1 MCMTT
6 ALCIIPFFKSKIWFP
21 TNLIEKTNLQCGTRT
36 RFVRDIIFNIN
47 SFRCCKFCCG
57 KFEQSWRKNVQKIAH
72 SSSDMLMTENAWSY
86 SCILFIISANQKLA
100 VNIKTARVIN
110 ISYFFSIFLATENSL
125 AASFNIITCMGHNN
139 RTFLF
144 QLGQSN
150 LYFFTTFLLQRS
162 PTVQYSRQEYTR
174 HLPLA
179 NAVCLNIFSSFFL
192 DARNVYSSWDKGQQ
206 PFKL

>member
-6 ALCIIPFFKSKIWFP
+6 ALCIIPFFKSKIGFP

-47 SFRCCKFCCG
+47 SCG

-144 QLGQSN
+144 QLGEFH
-150 LYFFTTFLLQRS
+150 LYFVTTFLLQRS
-162 PTVQYSRQEYTR
+162 PQ
-174 HLPLA
+174 
-179 NAVCLNIFSSFFL
+179 FSHF
-192 DARNVYSSWDKGQQ
+192 
-206 PFKL
+206 

>member
-6 ALCIIPFFKSKIWFP
+6 ALCIIPLFKSKIGFP

-110 ISYFFSIFLATENSL
+110 ISSFLLYFLATENSL
-125 AASFNIITCMGHNN
+125 AASFNIIPCMGHNN

-144 QLGQSN
+144 QLGQSH

>member
-1 MCMTT
+1 
-6 ALCIIPFFKSKIWFP
+6 
-21 TNLIEKTNLQCGTRT
+21 
-36 RFVRDIIFNIN
+36 
-47 SFRCCKFCCG
+47 
-57 KFEQSWRKNVQKIAH
+57 
-72 SSSDMLMTENAWSY
+72 MLMTENAWSY

-110 ISYFFSIFLATENSL
+110 ISSFLLYFLATENFL

-139 RTFLF
+139 RSFLF
-144 QLGQSN
+144 QLGQSH

-179 NAVCLNIFSSFFL
+179 NAVCLNIFSSLFL
-192 DARNVYSSWDKGQQ
+192 DAKNVYSSWDKGQ
-206 PFKL
+206 

>member
-6 ALCIIPFFKSKIWFP
+6 ALCIIPFFKSKIGFP

-110 ISYFFSIFLATENSL
+110 ISSFLLYFLATENSL
-125 AASFNIITCMGHNN
+125 AASFNIIPCMGHNN

-144 QLGQSN
+144 QLGQSH

>member
-6 ALCIIPFFKSKIWFP
+6 ALCIIPLFKSKIGFP

-110 ISYFFSIFLATENSL
+110 ISSFLLYFLATENSL
-125 AASFNIITCMGHNN
+125 AASFNIIPCMGHNN

-144 QLGQSN
+144 QLGQSH
-150 LYFFTTFLLQRS
+150 LYFFTTFLIQRS

-206 PFKL
+206 PYKL

>member
-6 ALCIIPFFKSKIWFP
+6 ALCIIPFFKSKIGFP

-47 SFRCCKFCCG
+47 SCG

-110 ISYFFSIFLATENSL
+110 ISHFFSIYQRPKILWRQLLTSL
-125 AASFNIITCMGHNN
+125 PVWAIITAHFCFNWVN
-139 RTFLF
+139 FTCISLLPSYFREAL
-144 QLGQSN
+144 N
-150 LYFFTTFLLQRS
+150 LAIS
-162 PTVQYSRQEYTR
+162 KVS
-174 HLPLA
+174 
-179 NAVCLNIFSSFFL
+179 VI
-192 DARNVYSSWDKGQQ
+192 
-206 PFKL
+206 

>member
-6 ALCIIPFFKSKIWFP
+6 ALCIIPLFKSKIGFP

-110 ISYFFSIFLATENSL
+110 ISSFLLYFLATENSL
-125 AASFNIITCMGHNN
+125 AASFNIIPCMGHNN

-144 QLGQSN
+144 QLGQSH
-150 LYFFTTFLLQRS
+150 LYFFYYLLTSEKPNSAIFQTGVYQTS
-162 PTVQYSRQEYTR
+162 PSGQCCMFKY
-174 HLPLA
+174 
-179 NAVCLNIFSSFFL
+179 FFFL
-192 DARNVYSSWDKGQQ
+192 FFGR
-206 PFKL
+206 